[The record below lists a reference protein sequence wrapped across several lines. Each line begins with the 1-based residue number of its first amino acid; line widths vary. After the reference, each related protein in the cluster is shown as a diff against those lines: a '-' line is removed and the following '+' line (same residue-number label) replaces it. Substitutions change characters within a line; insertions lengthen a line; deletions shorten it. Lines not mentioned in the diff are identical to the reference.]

1 MRLHYEEL
9 RPLPEVVCA
18 ARGAPAA
25 YLQGTE
31 AAVQIVQPRGKD
43 ELLIGTTQDLE
54 RHGSQP
60 NLQPSAPTHL
70 LLPKV
75 WVRVSLG
82 GSVYSAPRPPS
93 SLGRCAPAMWG

>member
-1 MRLHYEEL
+1 MGVSLEGKGSRGKWMRLHYEEL

-18 ARGAPAA
+18 ARGASAA

-70 LLPKV
+70 
-75 WVRVSLG
+75 
-82 GSVYSAPRPPS
+82 GSSEPR
-93 SLGRCAPAMWG
+93 CICV